1 MKSTNKLLL
10 IALTAM
16 LTFGGCKKDWDSHN
30 AITDEQLNVNLF
42 EKIQANSK
50 LSKFAELLVKSGYDK
65 VLASSKN
72 FTVYAPTN
80 DALTGLDPAIV
91 SDTAKLNPF
100 IANHIA
106 NQSYYS
112 GKITDT
118 LRIEMLNFKFHNVL
132 GNKIESAAI
141 TEPDQLSK
149 NGVLQVIDKMLPV
162 LPNCWD
168 AMYAGSGFPLKQAE
182 YLKKLNYTGFDPNT
196 AEVIGIDPLTGNPIY
211 KPGTGSVPRNM
222 YWDRV
227 YDLRIEK
234 EQYTYFAIDDA
245 GFDGEAVKFAT
256 YYKSPD
262 PLITDS
268 VTRFAV
274 LKDYA
279 FKGKYAMASLP
290 DTMVSK
296 SGVKV
301 GIDKSKITRTI
312 SCSNGV
318 IYVMSAMIVAPATKF
333 ISRVI
338 QAENY
343 ASSSH
348 DRRGNTFFRDR
359 LNTVTGL
366 NYRDVLVQ
374 GHGVAR
380 FSLRYPVVEMPTMK
394 FRAYWVAVNDFQT
407 ATFSQKLSID
417 SINNATIP
425 YVVVPVTTFTEV
437 FIGEFTLTSYIATRD
452 IYLTAAN
459 STTAAANPL
468 VCDYIRIEPV
478 N

>member
-1 MKSTNKLLL
+1 MKSKNKLLL
-10 IALTAM
+10 IALTAL
-16 LTFGGCKKDWDSHN
+16 LTFGGCKKDWDGHN
-30 AITDEQLNVNLF
+30 AITDEQLSMNLF

-50 LSKFAELLVKSGYDK
+50 LTKFTELLVKSGYDK

-72 FTVYAPTN
+72 FTVFAPTN
-80 DALTGLDPAIV
+80 DALAGLDPAIV

-106 NQSYYS
+106 NQSYYAS
-112 GKITDT
+112 KISDT
-118 LRIEMLNFKFHNVL
+118 LRIEMLNYKFHNL
-132 GNKIESAAI
+132 LANKIETAAI
-141 TEPDQLSK
+141 LEADQLSK
-149 NGVLQVIDKMLPV
+149 NGVVQVIDKMLAV

-168 AMYAGSGFPLKQAE
+168 AMYAGAGFPVKQAE

-196 AEVIGIDPLTGNPIY
+196 AELIGIDPLTGDPIY
-211 KPGTGSVPRNM
+211 KPGTGNVPRNM

-227 YDLRIEK
+227 YDLRTESA
-234 EQYTYFAIDDA
+234 QYTYFAIDDA
-245 GFDGEAVKFAT
+245 GFDGEATKFAT
-256 YYKSPD
+256 YYKNPD
-262 PLITDS
+262 PLIVDS

-279 FKGKYAMASLP
+279 FTGKYEQAMLP

-312 SCSNGV
+312 SCSNGI
-318 IYVMSAMIVAPATKF
+318 IYVMSAMNIAPATKF

-343 ASSSH
+343 SSSSH

-366 NYRDVLVQ
+366 NYRDVLVS
-374 GHGVAR
+374 GHGVAK
-380 FSLRYPVVEMPTMK
+380 FSLRYPVAELPTMK
-394 FRAYWVAVNDFQT
+394 YRAYWVAVNDFQT

-437 FIGEFTLTSYIATRD
+437 FIGEFTLTSYMATRD
-452 IYLTAAN
+452 IFLTAAN

>member
-1 MKSTNKLLL
+1 MKKMSKILL
-10 IALTAM
+10 IAITAV
-16 LTFGGCKKDWDSHN
+16 LTFGGCKKDWDGHN
-30 AITDEQLNVNLF
+30 AITDAQLNANLF
-42 EKIQANSK
+42 EVIQANSK
-50 LSKFAELLVKSGYDK
+50 LSKFTELLVKSGYDK

-72 FTVYAPTN
+72 FTVFAPTN
-80 DALTGLDPAIV
+80 DALGALDPAIV

-100 IANHIA
+100 VANHIA
-106 NQSYYS
+106 NQQYYA
-112 GKITDT
+112 GKISDT
-118 LRIEMLNFKFHNVL
+118 VRIEMLSHKFHNML
-132 GNKIESAAI
+132 GKKIESAGIVEA
-141 TEPDQLSK
+141 DQLSK
-149 NGVLQVIDKMLPV
+149 NGVLQVVDKMLPV
-162 LPNCWD
+162 LANCWD
-168 AMYAGSGFPLKQAE
+168 AMYGSTGFPLKQADF
-182 YLKKLNYTGFDPNT
+182 LKKLNYTGFDPNT

-211 KPGTGSVPRNM
+211 KPGTGSVPRNL
-222 YWDRV
+222 YWDKV
-227 YDLRIEK
+227 YDLRK
-234 EQYTYFAIDDA
+234 EAEQFTYFAIEDA
-245 GFDGEAVKFAT
+245 GFDGEVAKFGS

-279 FKGKYAMASLP
+279 FSGKYELALLP

-312 SCSNGV
+312 SCSNGI
-318 IYVMSAMIVAPATKF
+318 IYVMSAINVAPSTKF
-333 ISRVI
+333 ISRII
-338 QAENY
+338 QAESY

-359 LNTVTGL
+359 LNPVNGL
-366 NYRDVLVQ
+366 TYRDVLVS

-380 FSLRYPVVEMPTMK
+380 FSLRYPLAELPTMK
-394 FRAYWVAVNDFQT
+394 YRAYWVAVNDFQT

-417 SINNATIP
+417 SITNATIP
-425 YVVVPVTTFTEV
+425 YVVVPVSTYSEV
-437 FIGEFTLTSYIATRD
+437 FIGEFTLASYAATRD
-452 IYLTAAN
+452 IFLTAAN

>member
-1 MKSTNKLLL
+1 MKIMNKLLL
-10 IALTAM
+10 IAFAAM
-16 LTFGGCKKDWDSHN
+16 WIAGGCNKDWDGHN
-30 AITDEQLNVNLF
+30 AITDEQLTVNLF

-65 VLASSKN
+65 VLASSEN
-72 FTVYAPTN
+72 FTVFAPTN
-80 DALTGLDPAIV
+80 DALAGLDPAIV
-91 SDTAKLNPF
+91 NDTAKLNPF
-100 IANHIA
+100 VANHIA
-106 NQSYYS
+106 NQSYYAA
-112 GKITDT
+112 KTTDT
-118 LRIEMLNFKFHNVL
+118 LRIEMLNYKYHNML
-132 GNKIESAAI
+132 GNKIESATI
-141 TEPDQLSK
+141 TEPDNLAK
-149 NGVLQVIDKMLPV
+149 NGVLQVVDKMLPV
-162 LPNCWD
+162 LSNCWE
-168 AMYAGSGFPLKQAE
+168 AMYAGTGFPVKQAE
-182 YLKKLNYTGFDPNT
+182 YLKKLNYTGFDPAT
-196 AEVIGIDPLTGNPIY
+196 AEVIGIDPLTGDPIY
-211 KPGTGSVPRNM
+211 KPGTGSVPRNR

-227 YDLRIEK
+227 FDLRTESA
-234 EQYTYFAIDDA
+234 QYTYFAIEDA
-245 GFDGEAVKFAT
+245 GFDGEATKFAT

-262 PLITDS
+262 PLISDS

-279 FKGKYAMASLP
+279 FNGKYELSALP
-290 DTMVSK
+290 DTMISK

-301 GIDKSKITRTI
+301 GIDKSKILRSI
-312 SCSNGV
+312 PCSNGI
-318 IYVMSAMIVAPATKF
+318 IYVVSALNIAPATKF

-348 DRRGNTFFRDR
+348 DRRNNTFFRDR

-366 NYRDVLVQ
+366 NYRDVLVS

-380 FSLRYPVVEMPTMK
+380 FSLRYPMSELPTMK
-394 FRAYWVAVNDFQT
+394 YKAYWVAVNDFQT

-417 SINNATIP
+417 SITNATIP
-425 YVVVPVTTFTEV
+425 YVVVPLTTFTEV
-437 FIGEFTLTSYIATRD
+437 YIGEFTLANYMDTRD
-452 IYLTAAN
+452 IFLTAAN